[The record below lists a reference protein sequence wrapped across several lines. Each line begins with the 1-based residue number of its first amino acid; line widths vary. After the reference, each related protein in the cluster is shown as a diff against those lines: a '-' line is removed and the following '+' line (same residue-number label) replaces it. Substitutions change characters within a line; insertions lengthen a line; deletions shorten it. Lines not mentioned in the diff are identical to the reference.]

1 MVQYYLGQIF
11 NGLVSGGFIA
21 LMSLG
26 LSIIF
31 GTMRVVNFMHGALYM
46 LGAFAAYLA
55 GRWLGLPLWV
65 VLFAAPAAVAL
76 IGLILER
83 LLLRH
88 LYSSDITYTLLLTFG
103 LTLIIED
110 TVRNFIGVQGAP
122 FLVPTVLSGAV
133 DLGFIIYPKYR
144 LFVLAVSILACAGT
158 WLALERTRF
167 GTLVRAGT
175 ERPNLLRCFGVNVP
189 LLVSGTFAFGTGL
202 AGLAGVLAAPI
213 TDVSPFMGDD
223 MIAIAF
229 AVVVVG
235 GMGSIAG
242 SIITGFAAGVLS
254 ALAAIWYAPA
264 AEVVIYVL
272 MMLVLLVRPGGLFQ
286 GVDIAH
292 FAPHHTPI
300 TLQARRLLASPKLA
314 GLSLAA
320 AIILPWLIYPLVAT
334 DVILWGLF
342 AVGFDLLYAFAGLLS
357 FGQGAYWGGAA
368 YLTGI
373 AVAELGFPPWIGLLF
388 GIATTTAIAAL
399 VGLLV
404 TRKQGIYFAMVTF
417 AFTEIVYFVVNQ
429 LPQYTGGENGLHGV
443 VRGTLFGLP
452 LKNDIVFYYLSLTI
466 VILTLLFVFRVV
478 RSPFGLSL
486 TGARDSERRMASVGY
501 NVQTL
506 RLLAYILSGFV
517 ISVAGGLYVLAHE
530 FVSLDA
536 IYWRAS
542 GEPIMMALL
551 GGTGTIYG
559 SMVGALLVVVV
570 RDALSTLTDNGSL
583 VLGIIFVIVVMGLRR
598 GLLGEAVHA
607 ITLRTARRRQT
618 AEGFEVAGRIT
629 ARSGGE
635 RGQSG

>member
-1 MVQYYLGQIF
+1 MIEYYLGQIF

-65 VLFAAPAAVAL
+65 VLFLAPAAV
-76 IGLILER
+76 GLVGLLLER

-122 FLVPTVLSGAV
+122 FLVPSVLSGAV

-144 LFVLAVSILACAGT
+144 LFVLAVSIVACAGT
-158 WLALERTRF
+158 WIALERTRF
-167 GTLVRAGT
+167 GTLIRAGT
-175 ERPNLLRCFGVNVP
+175 ERPTLLRCFGVNVP

-202 AGLAGVLAAPI
+202 AGLAGVLAAPM

-264 AEVVIYVL
+264 AEVTIYVL
-272 MMLVLLVRPGGLFQ
+272 MMLVLLIRPGGLFQ
-286 GVDIAH
+286 GIDVTH

-300 TLQARRLLASPKLA
+300 TLSARRLLQSPALA
-314 GLSLAA
+314 GLALAIA
-320 AIILPWLIYPLVAT
+320 LLLPWLVYPLIAT

-373 AVAELGFPPWIGLLF
+373 AIAELGLPSWIGLPV
-388 GIATTTAIAAL
+388 GIAVTTAIAAL
-399 VGLLV
+399 LGLLV

-417 AFTEIVYFVVNQ
+417 ALTEIVYFVVNQ

-443 VRGTLFGLP
+443 VRGTLLGLP
-452 LKNDIVFYYLSLTI
+452 LNNDLVFYYLAL
-466 VILTLLFVFRVV
+466 VLAILTLMFVFRVV

-501 NVQTL
+501 DVQKL
-506 RLLAYILSGFV
+506 RLLAYVLSAFV

-551 GGTGTIYG
+551 GGTGTVYG
-559 SMVGALLVVVV
+559 PMVGAFLVVVV

-583 VLGIIFVIVVMGLRR
+583 VLGIIFVVVVMGLRR

-607 ITLRTARRRQT
+607 VALRSARWRQPAQRFEADT
-618 AEGFEVAGRIT
+618 KIAAEP
-629 ARSGGE
+629 GGE
-635 RGQSG
+635 

>member
-1 MVQYYLGQIF
+1 MIQYYLGQIF
-11 NGLVSGGFIA
+11 NGLVSGSFIA

-65 VLFAAPAAVAL
+65 VLIAAPVVVGAV
-76 IGLILER
+76 GLLLER
-83 LLLRH
+83 SLLRH
-88 LYSSDITYTLLLTFG
+88 LYSADITYTLLLTFG
-103 LTLIIED
+103 LTLIIEE

-122 FLVPTVLSGAV
+122 FLVPPVLSGAV

-144 LFVLAVSILACAGT
+144 LFVLVVSLLACGGT
-158 WLALERTRF
+158 WFALERTRF

-175 ERPNLLRCFGVNVP
+175 ERPTLLRCFGINVP

-202 AGLAGVLAAPI
+202 AGLAGALAAPM
-213 TDVSPFMGDD
+213 TDVSPFMGDN

-242 SIITGFAAGVLS
+242 SIVTGFAAGILS
-254 ALAAIWYAPA
+254 AMAAIWYAPA
-264 AEVVIYVL
+264 ADVAIYVL

-292 FAPHHTPI
+292 FAPHHTSI
-300 TLQARRLLASPKLA
+300 TLGARRILRSPELA
-314 GLSLAA
+314 GLALAA
-320 AIILPWLIYPLVAT
+320 AVALPWLIYPQLAT

-373 AVAELGFPPWIGLLF
+373 AIATCGLPPLIGLAL
-388 GIATTTAIAAL
+388 GIVLTTAIAAL
-399 VGLLV
+399 VGVLV

-443 VRGTLFGLP
+443 VRGTLFGLS
-452 LKNDIVFYYLSLTI
+452 LKSDIAFYYLAL
-466 VILTLLFVFRVV
+466 VVVVLTLMFVLRVV
-478 RSPFGLSL
+478 QSPFGLSL
-486 TGARDSERRMASVGY
+486 TGTRDSERRMASVGY
-501 NVQTL
+501 DVQKL
-506 RLLAYILSGFV
+506 RLLAYILSAFV
-517 ISVAGGLYVLAHE
+517 ISIAGGLYVLAHE

-536 IYWRAS
+536 VYWRAS
-542 GEPIMMALL
+542 GEPIIMSLL
-551 GGTGTIYG
+551 GGTGTVYG
-559 SMVGALLVVVV
+559 PMIGALLVVVV
-570 RDALSTLTDNGSL
+570 RDVLSTLTDNGSL
-583 VLGIIFVIVVMGLRR
+583 ILGIIFVVVVMGLRR

-607 ITLRTARRRQT
+607 VALRSARRQQPAQARRD
-618 AEGFEVAGRIT
+618 AGRI
-629 ARSGGE
+629 AAERGGE
-635 RGQSG
+635 

>member
-1 MVQYYLGQIF
+1 MTQYYLGQIF

-31 GTMRVVNFMHGALYM
+31 GMMRVVNFAHGALYM

-55 GRWLGLPLWV
+55 GRWLGLPLWI
-65 VLFAAPAAVAL
+65 VLPGAPLAVAAF
-76 IGLILER
+76 GLLLER

-88 LYSSDITYTLLLTFG
+88 LYHTDITYTLLLTFG

-110 TVRNFIGVQGAP
+110 SVRNFIGVAGAP
-122 FLVPTVLSGAV
+122 FLVPSMLSGAV

-144 LFVLAVSILACAGT
+144 LFVLLVSLIACLGT

-189 LLVSGTFAFGTGL
+189 LLMSGTFAFGCGL
-202 AGLAGVLAAPI
+202 AGLAGVLAAPMR
-213 TDVSPFMGDD
+213 DVSPFMGDD
-223 MIAIAF
+223 MIAITF

-264 AEVVIYVL
+264 AEVSIYVL

-292 FAPHHTPI
+292 FAPHYTPI
-300 TLQARRLLASPKLA
+300 TLRARRLLGSPEFA
-314 GLSLAA
+314 GAALAA
-320 AIILPWLIYPLVAT
+320 ALVLPWLIYPLLAT

-342 AVGFDLLYAFAGLLS
+342 AVGFDVLYAFAGLLS

-373 AVAELGFPPWIGLLF
+373 AIATLGLPPWLGLLC
-388 GIATTTAIAAL
+388 GIVVTTAIAAL
-399 VGLLV
+399 VGILI

-417 AFTEIVYFVVNQ
+417 AFTEIVYFIVNQ

-443 VRGTLFGLP
+443 VRGALFGIS
-452 LKNDIVFYYLSLTI
+452 LKNDIIFYYFALI
-466 VILTLLFVFRVV
+466 VAALTLAFVFRVV

-486 TGARDSERRMASVGY
+486 TGTRDSERRMASIGY
-501 NVQTL
+501 DVQRL
-506 RLLAYILSGFV
+506 RLLAYILSAFV
-517 ISVAGGLYVLAHE
+517 ISIAGGLYVLAHE

-536 IYWRAS
+536 VYWRAS

-551 GGTGTIYG
+551 GGAGTIYG
-559 SMVGALLVVVV
+559 PMVGALIVVVV
-570 RDALSTLTDNGSL
+570 RDVLSTLTDNGSL
-583 VLGIIFVIVVMGLRR
+583 ILGVIFVIVVMGFRR
-598 GLLGEAVHA
+598 GILGEAVHA
-607 ITLRTARRRQT
+607 VTLRATRKQ
-618 AEGFEVAGRIT
+618 
-629 ARSGGE
+629 
-635 RGQSG
+635 QSGEPFNVGKRILEPGAE